1 MYAAVF
7 SSLDLWI
14 TEPTASTPICAQTH
28 QTTSMMLNQHLP
40 ANPKGCKK
48 HFWGVCSSKRHKKYP
63 FNFSQIREPE
73 WLSHTFQAFT
83 KINVCSF
90 SIQSRCN
97 SFLNPTAEFIYFI
110 YICNIKTL
118 KIYLLVFKS
127 SYKLMVLVYSQLIEP
142 DGNCRKTDNKFAP
155 QNFSPVSLNWLN
167 GNREGKN
174 KDLLFFTVTQR
185 KCRLNTG
192 SICRFQIFWR
202 PLLLFPCIEI

>member
-1 MYAAVF
+1 MDHWTHGQHSDLCTNPPDHLNDAKPAPSCQPQRMQEAFLRCF
-7 SSLDLWI
+7 S
-14 TEPTASTPICAQTH
+14 TNT
-28 QTTSMMLNQHLP
+28 
-40 ANPKGCKK
+40 
-48 HFWGVCSSKRHKKYP
+48 KYP
-63 FNFSQIREPE
+63 LNFSQMGELE
-73 WLSHTFQAFT
+73 WLSYTFQAFT

-97 SFLNPTAEFIYFI
+97 SFLNPTAEFIYVI